1 VLLKPAAPGAGVI
14 AGGPVRALL
23 ELGGVQDVLSKSLGT
38 SNALNIV
45 KAAAEGL
52 QQLKSPAEVARSRGK
67 SVGEIYGK
75 KG

>member
-1 VLLKPAAPGAGVI
+1 M
-14 AGGPVRALL
+14 

-52 QQLKSPAEVARSRGK
+52 QQLKSPSEVARSRGK
-67 SVGEIYGK
+67 SVAEIYGTE
-75 KG
+75 G